1 MATTVDTLL
10 VRIEA
15 DLKGLRRDLNKV
27 EQTTKRS
34 ADNMGR
40 NLKNIDGGFQKI
52 GRTVKALA
60 PILAGALGAGAIRSF
75 VRVGS
80 QVENLR
86 VRLRF
91 LFGDV
96 EEGAKAFDVMAQFA
110 SRVPFSLQE
119 IQNASGTLASVAKN
133 ANQLNELL
141 KITGNVAAIS
151 GLRFEDAAGNLQ
163 RAFSAGANSA
173 DLFREKGILALA
185 GFEAGAKVSID
196 ETIRKFSEAFGTGG
210 KFDGATKELASTF
223 TGQMSMLGDAV
234 LNFQRQVVDS
244 GLLEAFKELVKFL
257 RDNVAQTDRLAQVI
271 GKTLAAAVRGL
282 TKALK
287 FVLDNLNAIIIAIAV
302 FASLKTLAAISAMGI
317 AFVAFASD
325 VLKAGTA
332 LKSINRILKASPL
345 FLIAAVMAGIL
356 AETDALDGVL
366 TKVKDK
372 FSELFPAVNDTEEA
386 TANLTSTIK
395 NLASDLS
402 GDVAKAPDDFTKTI
416 TKLKDEAKMANA
428 ELLGMDAALVQALQS
443 AGGLGNIRGNTL
455 AMPKDE
461 EEREFL
467 GVPLTGLQIRELI
480 HLVKEQKKATAAL
493 DKHNEAMEEGKA
505 VAQSFI
511 PEQVKLQQTLD
522 NVRLAMNTA
531 AAEDLPLYEEAI
543 KDLQHQIKMTNP
555 EFERL
560 HNAAMRAADGVS
572 NALADAFVNGKL
584 SLQSL
589 GDVFKQVIKQMIAD
603 AIKAQIIKH
612 IINPIF
618 GAIGIPM
625 GAGGRSV
632 GGVPN
637 NSAQANSLLSHAG
650 GGGVRRRAT
659 GGPVLVGERGPELFI
674 PHSAGV
680 IRNNH
685 DTMNM
690 MGGAPQPVVNQTIN
704 IDAGV
709 SQTVRA
715 EVISMIP
722 RIKQETIAAMMDGKR
737 RGTSISKVF

>member
-40 NLKNIDGGFQKI
+40 SLKNIDGGFQKI
-52 GRTVKALA
+52 GRTAKALA

-96 EEGAKAFDVMAQFA
+96 EEGAKAFDVMANFA

-141 KITGNVAAIS
+141 KITGNVAAVS
-151 GLRFEDAAGNLQ
+151 GLGFAEAAGNLQ

-173 DLFREKGILALA
+173 DLFRERGVLALA
-185 GFEAGAKVSID
+185 GFKAGATVTID
-196 ETIRKFSEAFGTGG
+196 ETIAKFSEAFGTGG

-223 TGQMSMLGDAV
+223 TGTMSMLGDAV
-234 LNFQRQVVDS
+234 FNFQRQVVDA
-244 GLLEAFKELVKFL
+244 GLLDAFKELVEFL
-257 RDNVAQTDRLAQVI
+257 RQNVAQTERLAQVI
-271 GKTLAAAVRGL
+271 GRVLAAAVRGV
-282 TKALK
+282 TKALDFLLQNLTSIIVAFGIFASIK
-287 FVLDNLNAIIIAIAV
+287 TVAAITGVGLAFVTLARNVLAAGSALKSLRMILLASPLTAIAIA
-302 FASLKTLAAISAMGI
+302 AGLAAEQMGLL
-317 AFVAFASD
+317 D
-325 VLKAGTA
+325 
-332 LKSINRILKASPL
+332 PL
-345 FLIAAVMAGIL
+345 LEKITKKFEEMFPSVK
-356 AETDALDGVL
+356 ETDTATIGL
-366 TKVKDK
+366 TDDIKD
-372 FSELFPAVNDTEEA
+372 L
-386 TANLTSTIK
+386 
-395 NLASDLS
+395 
-402 GDVAKAPDDFTKTI
+402 AKALNGAQEAPEDFTKTI
-416 TKLKDEAKMANA
+416 NKLKEETKMARS
-428 ELLGMDAALVQALQS
+428 ELSGLDSDLLQALQS
-443 AGGLGNIRGNTL
+443 AGGLGNIQGNTIS
-455 AMPKDE
+455 MPKNE
-461 EEREFL
+461 EEAAQL
-467 GVPLTGLQIRELI
+467 GVPLTGPQIRQLEKLI
-480 HLVKEQKKATAAL
+480 AKNKQATSAL
-493 DKHNEAMEEGKA
+493 NAHNEAMEEGKTIA
-505 VAQSFI
+505 KGFI
-511 PEQVKLQQTLD
+511 PEQEILTQQLE
-522 NVRLAMNTA
+522 NVRLAMSTA
-531 AAEDLPLYEEAI
+531 AAEDIPLYESAI

-560 HNAAMRAADGVS
+560 HNAAMQAADGVS

-603 AIKAQIIKH
+603 AIKAQIIKS
-612 IINPIF
+612 IINPFFAGIGF
-618 GAIGIPM
+618 G
-625 GAGGRSV
+625 GGGTV
-632 GGVPN
+632 GSGSSSMTFT
-637 NSAQANSLLSHAG
+637 SASDSFAG
-650 GGGVRRRAT
+650 GGRIRARAS

-674 PHSAGV
+674 PHSSGV

-690 MGGAPQPVVNQTIN
+690 MGGGNQPVVNQTIN

-715 EVISMIP
+715 EVISMMP